1 MNVAPSGSSL
11 IACLWSAPE
20 TNGVA
25 AAAVPVAYWVA
36 SIRKP

>member
-1 MNVAPSGSSL
+1 MKVAPKGSSL

-25 AAAVPVAYWVA
+25 AAAVPVAYWVD